1 MKDYSRPLNNNL
13 KVHDFLTRS
22 LGMQNTRKLGDHI
35 QDVVT
40 AEKLIESTTAEST
53 LDHKVNRHPYY
64 STNDERKK
72 LRKKIF
78 KELITKGVLLDDDK
92 IRLGRGGV
100 RPAKHQVQ
108 KKAYIV
114 SGLPGSG
121 KSYVASKI
129 SNYCCAAIIDTDF
142 AKRKFP
148 EFKLPQGSTIV
159 HEEAAKVMFEVGG
172 DEPSVFEAMTIYGAN
187 IVIPKIGYDVKSI
200 IDLQK
205 YLIEQAGYTEVHLI
219 TVSIER
225 DLATR
230 RVLDRFLKT
239 GRYVPLGVVFDV
251 FANEPTLT
259 YYRLKNAHSWS
270 SISKLIWDD
279 DSECLQWFE
288 PPCNNNPI
296 ATLF

>member
-22 LGMQNTRKLGDHI
+22 LGMTNTRKLGDNV
-35 QDVVT
+35 QEVVT

-53 LDHKVNRHPYY
+53 LSHKVNRHPYY
-64 STNDERKK
+64 STTDERRK
-72 LRKKIF
+72 LRKRIF
-78 KELITKGVLLDDDK
+78 KELVTKKVLINDDK
-92 IRLGRGGV
+92 IRLGHGGV
-100 RPAKHQVQ
+100 RPEKHQVQ
-108 KKAYIV
+108 RKAFII

-121 KSYVASKI
+121 KSYVASKV
-129 SNYCCAAIIDTDF
+129 SSHCCAAIIDTDF

-159 HEEAAKVMFEVGG
+159 HEEAAKVMFEVKG
-172 DEPSVFEAMTIYGAN
+172 DEPSVFEAMTVHGAN
-187 IVIPKIGYDVKSI
+187 VVIPKIGYDVDSI
-200 IDLQK
+200 IELKK
-205 YLIEQAGYTEVHLI
+205 YLSEQAGYDEVHLI

-230 RVLDRFLKT
+230 RVLERFLKT

-270 SISKLIWDD
+270 SISKLVWDNQ
-279 DSECLQWFE
+279 SGTLGWFE
-288 PPCNNNPI
+288 PPCVNNPI